1 MYKNKAVMVAVIL
14 AIVAL
19 FVVFAVTSVFKDD
32 SEERYGEVPS
42 PQSEATI
49 DDDSAVAPASVKDE
63 TTEPLAQ
70 NEAGGLNETVT
81 EHMEDSQEAVPE
93 TVVEEEME
101 AAPAP
106 TDSLQEQAEDMQSEA
121 ETAVAGMAEDAEQMA
136 DEAKQAVSGG
146 EIHVVTA
153 QGLKYNPLVIQIQ
166 PGDTVAWENMPT
178 HDTQS
183 IEGLIPEG
191 AEAWHSQLGQN
202 YERTFSVEGIYV
214 YKCTPHIG
222 AGMGG
227 AIIVGDP
234 VNLDAIKAAD
244 AKGAEGRLARKAIAA
259 AEAM

>member
-1 MYKNKAVMVAVIL
+1 MKNKAVMVTIIL

-19 FVVFAVTSVFKDD
+19 FVVFTATSVFDHD
-32 SEERYGEVPS
+32 SEERYGDVPS
-42 PQSEATI
+42 SQSEAMV

-81 EHMEDSQEAVPE
+81 EHMEDAQEAVPE

-101 AAPAP
+101 TAVETGTLP
-106 TDSLQEQAEDMQSEA
+106 TTSEQAEEMQSQ
-121 ETAVAGMAEDAEQMA
+121 EDPAEQA
-136 DEAKQAVSGG
+136 EGQ
-146 EIHVVTA
+146 IHVVKA
-153 QGLKYNPLVIQIQ
+153 QGLKYNPLVIKIQ

-183 IEGLIPEG
+183 LEGLIPEG
-191 AEAWHSQLGQN
+191 AEAWHSKLGQN
-202 YERTFSVEGIYV
+202 YERTFTVEGIYV

-227 AIIVGDP
+227 AIIVGNP
-234 VNLDAIKAAD
+234 VNLDQIIAAD

-259 AEAM
+259 AKAM